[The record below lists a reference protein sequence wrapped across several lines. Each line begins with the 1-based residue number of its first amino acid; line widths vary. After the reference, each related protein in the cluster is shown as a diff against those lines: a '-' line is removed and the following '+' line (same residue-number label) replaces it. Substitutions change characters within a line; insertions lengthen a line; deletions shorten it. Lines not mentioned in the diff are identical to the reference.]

1 MNDIVKSVMNAKDGV
16 IWDISGLL
24 GLNLNRNKIKSVL
37 LGNTLETNMDEVL
50 YCVGMKKA
58 WEYMLNNLE
67 EGSSLE
73 YRFIQDLDNY
83 IHPLYKRGFP
93 KSMFDCNRDLSKV
106 YDCIYKRVEELNNIE
121 DPEERAL
128 KIFCFVLTNNIL
140 VEDDLQIA
148 WLVANKI
155 LIENNVGVLLVLDG
169 FMPAFTKKFNE
180 EVSDYYFN
188 GGDTSGIIKLLK
200 SVISKNVIRFE

>member
-24 GLNLNRNKIKSVL
+24 GLNLNRNKIKFIL
-37 LGNTLETNMDEVL
+37 KGNTLETNMDEVL

-58 WEYMLNNLE
+58 WVYMLNNLE
-67 EGSSLE
+67 EGSPLE

-93 KSMFDCNRDLSKV
+93 KSMFDCNGDLSKV
-106 YDCIYKRVEELNNIE
+106 YDYIYKGVEELNDIE

-128 KIFCFVLTNNIL
+128 KVFCFVLTNNIL
-140 VEDDLQIA
+140 VEDSLQIA

-155 LIENNVGVLLVLDG
+155 LIENNVGVLLVLDE
-169 FMPAFTKKFNE
+169 FMPAFAKKFNE
-180 EVSDYYFN
+180 KVSDYYFN